1 MKNNL
6 EEVLKE
12 KMSIDMSSP
21 IKFLRTMRL
30 SHYEIPSDFMLD
42 MHDQLDKLEQELQKT
57 REQLI
62 GVTEQLEKCEKLAKQ
77 ALSIQKDNYGDG
89 STTHVLLIDWAELAR
104 QYFKDKQS
112 EG

>member
-6 EEVLKE
+6 EEVWRE

-57 REQLI
+57 REQLSESNELLCFI
-62 GVTEQLEKCEKLAKQ
+62 CRKLDEAVFDRQDKITIVTRSLLHKELIEYVSKYNAK
-77 ALSIQKDNYGDG
+77 
-89 STTHVLLIDWAELAR
+89 
-104 QYFKDKQS
+104 
-112 EG
+112 

>member
-57 REQLI
+57 KAQLI
-62 GVTEQLEKCEKLAKQ
+62 GVTEQLNIAEAVLSVQCTDSALA
-77 ALSIQKDNYGDG
+77 
-89 STTHVLLIDWAELAR
+89 
-104 QYFKDKQS
+104 YFKDKQG

>member
-1 MKNNL
+1 
-6 EEVLKE
+6 
-12 KMSIDMSSP
+12 MSIDMSSP

-57 REQLI
+57 REQL
-62 GVTEQLEKCEKLAKQ
+62 EKCES
-77 ALSIQKDNYGDG
+77 ALNNYAICDDVG
-89 STTHVLLIDWAELAR
+89 TVAR
-104 QYFKDKQS
+104 RYFKDKQG